1 MARLTKNS
9 IVAVHGLNPKNK
21 DSHAEKTWTAG
32 GKLWLSDFLAP
43 KLPEAR
49 ILLFGYNS
57 NVASDVNAMHIGDH
71 ATNLLNRLE
80 HKRTEDP
87 KRPIVFV
94 AHSLGGLVVK
104 KVCQTGPL
112 WLMRNDSAE
121 TLSIGIGRSKIKQE
135 L

>member
-1 MARLTKNS
+1 MDS

-32 GKLWLSDFLAP
+32 DKLWLRHFLAP

-57 NVASDVNAMHIGDH
+57 NVSSHSNAMHIGDH
-71 ATNLLNRLE
+71 ATNLLNRLVG
-80 HKRTEDP
+80 KRSENP
-87 KRPIVFV
+87 GRPIVFV

-104 KVCQTGPL
+104 KVWHFL
-112 WLMRNDSAE
+112 L
-121 TLSIGIGRSKIKQE
+121 LF
-135 L
+135 